1 MKVILLANHVYA
13 IPTINFLASKQML
26 QAIVM
31 PDVVHEHNL
40 QVENA
45 AKFNNIPCKRFAKE
59 DLRTLFKE
67 WLIQQAPDLVIA
79 YTFSYKIPEN
89 LFSIPVY
96 GFYNVHYSLLPAY
109 RGPFPIFWQIKNGER
124 NGGITIH
131 QMDENFDTGSVCMQQ
146 EIAILP
152 GETQGLYSAKL
163 CFFSVNLIQEFIS
176 KIKIEQ
182 QLALTSSPSYYPK
195 PEPKDFTIYWD
206 KNTADEIENLTNA
219 CNAEIGG
226 AVTTFR
232 GQVIRIL
239 EVAKAT
245 VNGANTQTPGTIVY
259 SDTTNGIYI
268 SCKDNEY
275 LKLNV
280 LQTAEGIF
288 SGNKFASIGIKV
300 GEFFN

>member
-1 MKVILLANHVYA
+1 MKIILLANHVYA
-13 IPTINFLASKQML
+13 IPAISFLASKQL
-26 QAIVM
+26 LKAVVM

-45 AKFNNIPCKRFAKE
+45 ATFNNIPYKRFAKE
-59 DLRTLFKE
+59 DLKTSFKE
-67 WLIQQAPDLVIA
+67 WLTQQEPDLVIA
-79 YTFSYKIPEN
+79 YTFSYKIPAD

-109 RGPFPIFWQIKNGER
+109 MGPFPVFWQIKNGEKK
-124 NGGITIH
+124 GGISIH
-131 QMDENFDTGSVCMQQ
+131 HMDENFDTGPVFIQQ

-163 CFFSVNLIQEFIS
+163 SVFSVNLIQEFIS

-182 QLALTSSPSYYPK
+182 PLTLTPTQSYHPR

-206 KNTADEIENLTNA
+206 KNTASEIENLTNA
-219 CNAEIGG
+219 CNTEIGG
-226 AVTTFR
+226 AITSFR
-232 GQVIRIL
+232 GQMIRVL

-245 VNGANTQTPGTIVY
+245 VNGAAASLPGTIVY
-259 SDTTNGIYI
+259 SDTANGIYVA
-268 SCKDNEY
+268 CKNNEY

-288 SGNKFASIGIKV
+288 SGNKFASIGIQA
-300 GEFFN
+300 GESFN